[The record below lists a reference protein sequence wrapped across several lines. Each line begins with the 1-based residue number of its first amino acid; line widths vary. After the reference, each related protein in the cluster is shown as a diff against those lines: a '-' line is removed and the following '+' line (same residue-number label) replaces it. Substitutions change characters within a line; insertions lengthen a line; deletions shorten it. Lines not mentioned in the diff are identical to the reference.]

1 MRLALPAFAG
11 LSAPVKGALLMT
23 GAAVA
28 FSGMIGLLRLA
39 TDALHPFEV
48 AFFRNLFGLVF
59 MLPWLMRTRFQGL
72 HTERLGLHGLR
83 ALTGLAAMLMWFMA
97 LSLMP
102 LGEAVALSFTTPL
115 FVTIGAALAL
125 GEVIRARRIS
135 ATLAGFAG
143 MLIIVR
149 PGVEAVQP
157 AAMLVIV
164 SAVFAACSALI
175 VKSLSRT
182 DHGNSIVT
190 WMVVFLT
197 PMSLVPALFVWQWP
211 SLETVAVLFAMAGLA
226 TLGHIAFTRAMTRA
240 DISAV
245 LPFEYLRLPMVA
257 LIGYLA
263 FGEVMDPWAWA
274 GAALIIASTLYIARR
289 EAVVARERR
298 PHDPGP
304 ISAGSAKEKL

>member
-115 FVTIGAALAL
+115 FVTIGAALAA
-125 GEVIRARRIS
+125 GQRWIRGAPRQSKGRDP
-135 ATLAGFAG
+135 AGRKFGRHADP
-143 MLIIVR
+143 I
-149 PGVEAVQP
+149 
-157 AAMLVIV
+157 
-164 SAVFAACSALI
+164 
-175 VKSLSRT
+175 
-182 DHGNSIVT
+182 
-190 WMVVFLT
+190 
-197 PMSLVPALFVWQWP
+197 VPAGGRGG
-211 SLETVAVLFAMAGLA
+211 S
-226 TLGHIAFTRAMTRA
+226 
-240 DISAV
+240 S
-245 LPFEYLRLPMVA
+245 
-257 LIGYLA
+257 
-263 FGEVMDPWAWA
+263 
-274 GAALIIASTLYIARR
+274 RR
-289 EAVVARERR
+289 GDAE
-298 PHDPGP
+298 
-304 ISAGSAKEKL
+304 